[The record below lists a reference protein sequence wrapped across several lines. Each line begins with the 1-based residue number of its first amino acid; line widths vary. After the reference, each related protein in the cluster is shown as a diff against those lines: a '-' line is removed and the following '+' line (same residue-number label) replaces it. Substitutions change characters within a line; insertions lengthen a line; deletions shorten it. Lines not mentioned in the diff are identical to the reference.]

1 MTVHVVTDSTADLPP
16 ELAQAMGITVVPLN
30 VRFGDEE
37 FIDGVTIYADEFYQR
52 LVSSSNLPKT
62 SQPPIGAFMETYQKI
77 LTQADGIVSVHISSQ
92 VSGTVNAA
100 QQAVAELANDS
111 IKVVD
116 TLQASL
122 ALGLIAVAA
131 AKVAQSGGSLSEVVA
146 EAQSASQ
153 RARFFGLVETLEYL
167 EKGGRI
173 GKAQA
178 LVGSLLRIKPILT
191 IHEGIAHPVE
201 KVRTRAKGLERLA
214 AIAGNLAPLEAVG
227 IMSSDV
233 ADDTA
238 LIANAMAQHVPKA
251 NLVVSRFGPVLG
263 TYLGPGSLG
272 VAVLRAKGPG
282 EK

>member
-1 MTVHVVTDSTADLPP
+1 
-16 ELAQAMGITVVPLN
+16 VVPLN
-30 VRFGDEE
+30 VHFGNEE
-37 FIDGVTIYADEFYQR
+37 FIDGITIHADEFYQR
-52 LVSSSNLPKT
+52 LVSSPSLPKT
-62 SQPPIGAFMETYQKI
+62 SQPAIGAFMETYQKI
-77 LTQADGIVSVHISSQ
+77 LMQADGIVSVHISSK
-92 VSGTVNAA
+92 VSGTVNSA
-100 QQAVAELANDS
+100 QQAVAELANNA

-131 AKVAQSGGSLSEVVA
+131 AKVAQNGGSLSEVVA
-146 EAQSASQ
+146 EAQSATQ
-153 RARFFGLVETLEYL
+153 RASFFGLVETLEYL

-191 IHEGIAHPVE
+191 LHEGVAHPVE
-201 KVRTRAKGLERLA
+201 KVRTRTKGLERLA
-214 AIAGNLAPLEAVG
+214 AITANLAPLEAVG

-233 ADDTA
+233 AEDTT
-238 LIANAMAQHVPKA
+238 LIANAMTQHVPKA
-251 NLVVSRFGPVLG
+251 DLVVSRFGPVLG

>member
-1 MTVHVVTDSTADLPP
+1 MTVRVVTDSTADLPP
-16 ELAQAMGITVVPLN
+16 ALALEMGITVVPLN
-30 VRFGDEE
+30 VHFGDEV
-37 FIDGVTIYADEFYQR
+37 FTDGVTIHADEFYQR

-62 SQPPIGAFMETYQKI
+62 SQPAIGAFLETYQQL
-77 LTQADGIVSVHISSQ
+77 LTSADGIVSMHISSQ

-100 QQAVAELANDS
+100 QLAVSELGSNS
-111 IKVVD
+111 IVVVD

-131 AKVAQSGGSLSEVVA
+131 AKVAQNGGSLSEVVA

-178 LVGSLLRIKPILT
+178 LLGSLLRIKPILT
-191 IHEGIAHPVE
+191 MREGIAHPVE
-201 KVRTRAKGLERLA
+201 KVRTRAKGLERIA
-214 AIAGNLAPLEAVG
+214 AIAAELAPLEAIGV
-227 IMSSDV
+227 MSSDV
-233 ADDTA
+233 AEESKLIVDA
-238 LIANAMAQHVPKA
+238 LTKHIHGSAP
-251 NLVVSRFGPVLG
+251 VVSRFGPILG

-272 VAVLRAKGPG
+272 VAVLRAKGLD
-282 EK
+282 EQ

>member
-1 MTVHVVTDSTADLPP
+1 MTVRIVTDSTADLPAD
-16 ELAQAMGITVVPLN
+16 LAQDMGIVVVPLN
-30 VRFGDEE
+30 VHFDDEV
-37 FIDGVTIYADEFYQR
+37 FTDGVTIHADEFYQR

-62 SQPPIGAFMETYQKI
+62 SQPAIGAFMETYQQL
-77 LTQADGIVSVHISSQ
+77 LTDADGIVSVHISSQ

-100 QQAVAELANDS
+100 QLAVSELGSDA
-111 IKVVD
+111 IEVVD

-131 AKVAQSGGSLSEVVA
+131 AKVAQNGGSLAEVVA
-146 EAQSASQ
+146 EAKSASE

-178 LVGSLLRIKPILT
+178 LLGSLLRIKPILT
-191 IHEGIAHPVE
+191 LKEGVAHPVE

-214 AIAGNLAPLEAVG
+214 RIITELAPLEAIGV
-227 IMSSDV
+227 MSSDV
-233 ADDTA
+233 AEDSR
-238 LIANAMAQHVPKA
+238 LIVDAITQHIPGSDP
-251 NLVVSRFGPVLG
+251 VVSRFGPVLG

-272 VAVLRAKGPG
+272 VAVLRAKGPD
-282 EK
+282 EQ

>member
-1 MTVHVVTDSTADLPP
+1 MTVRVVTDSTADLPP
-16 ELAQAMGITVVPLN
+16 QLAQEMGITVVPLN
-30 VRFGDEE
+30 VRFGNEE
-37 FIDGVTIYADEFYQR
+37 FIDGVTINADEFYQR
-52 LVSSSNLPKT
+52 LVSSPSLPKT
-62 SQPPIGAFMETYQKI
+62 SQPAIGAFMETYQKI
-77 LTQADGIVSVHISSQ
+77 LMQADGIVSVHISSK
-92 VSGTVNAA
+92 VSGTVNSA
-100 QQAVAELANDS
+100 QQAVAELANNA

-131 AKVAQSGGSLSEVVA
+131 AKVAQNGGSLSEVVA
-146 EAQSASQ
+146 EAQSATQ
-153 RARFFGLVETLEYL
+153 RASFFGLVETLEYL

-191 IHEGIAHPVE
+191 LHEGVAHPVE
-201 KVRTRAKGLERLA
+201 KVRTRTKGLERLA
-214 AIAGNLAPLEAVG
+214 AITANLAPLEAVG

-233 ADDTA
+233 AEDTT

-272 VAVLRAKGPG
+272 VAVLRAKDPG

>member
-1 MTVHVVTDSTADLPP
+1 MTVRVVTDSTADLPP
-16 ELAQAMGITVVPLN
+16 ALALEMGITVVPLN
-30 VRFGDEE
+30 VHFGDEV
-37 FIDGVTIYADEFYQR
+37 FTDGVTIHADEFYQR

-62 SQPPIGAFMETYQKI
+62 SQPAIGAFLETYQQL
-77 LTQADGIVSVHISSQ
+77 LTSADGIVSIHISSQ

-100 QQAVAELANDS
+100 QLAVSELGSTS
-111 IKVVD
+111 IVVVD

-131 AKVAQSGGSLSEVVA
+131 AKVAQNGGSLSEVVA

-178 LVGSLLRIKPILT
+178 LLGSLLRIKPILT
-191 IHEGIAHPVE
+191 MREGIAHPVE
-201 KVRTRAKGLERLA
+201 KVRTRAKGLERIA
-214 AIAGNLAPLEAVG
+214 AIAAELAPLEAIGV
-227 IMSSDV
+227 MSSDV
-233 ADDTA
+233 AEESKLIVDA
-238 LIANAMAQHVPKA
+238 LTKHIHGSAP
-251 NLVVSRFGPVLG
+251 VVSRFGPILG

-272 VAVLRAKGPG
+272 VAVLRAKGSA
-282 EK
+282 EQ

>member
-1 MTVHVVTDSTADLPP
+1 MTVSIVTDSTADLPS
-16 ELAQAMGITVVPLN
+16 ELAQEMGITVVPLN
-30 VRFGDEE
+30 VHFGNEE
-37 FIDGVTIYADEFYQR
+37 FIDGITIHADEFYQR
-52 LVSSSNLPKT
+52 LVSSPSLPKT
-62 SQPPIGAFMETYQKI
+62 SQPAIGAFMETYQKI
-77 LTQADGIVSVHISSQ
+77 LMQADGIVSVHISSK
-92 VSGTVNAA
+92 VSGTVNSA
-100 QQAVAELANDS
+100 QQAVAELANNA

-131 AKVAQSGGSLSEVVA
+131 AKVAQNGGSLSEVVA
-146 EAQSASQ
+146 EAQSATQ
-153 RARFFGLVETLEYL
+153 RASFFGLVETLEYL

-191 IHEGIAHPVE
+191 LHEGVAHPVE
-201 KVRTRAKGLERLA
+201 KVRTRTKGLERLA
-214 AIAGNLAPLEAVG
+214 AITANLAPLEAVG
-227 IMSSDV
+227 IISSDV
-233 ADDTA
+233 AEDTT

-272 VAVLRAKGPG
+272 VAVLRAKDPG

>member
-1 MTVHVVTDSTADLPP
+1 MTVRVVTDSTADLPP
-16 ELAQAMGITVVPLN
+16 ALALEMGITVVPLN
-30 VRFGDEE
+30 VHFGDEV
-37 FIDGVTIYADEFYQR
+37 FTDGVTIHADEFYQR

-62 SQPPIGAFMETYQKI
+62 SQPAIGAFLETYQQL
-77 LTQADGIVSVHISSQ
+77 LTSADGIVSMHISSQ

-100 QQAVAELANDS
+100 QLAVSELGSNS
-111 IKVVD
+111 IVVVD

-131 AKVAQSGGSLSEVVA
+131 AKVTQNGGSLSEVVA

-178 LVGSLLRIKPILT
+178 LLGSLLRIKPILT
-191 IHEGIAHPVE
+191 LREGIAHPVE
-201 KVRTRAKGLERLA
+201 KVRTRAKGLERIA
-214 AIAGNLAPLEAVG
+214 AIAAELVPLEAIGV
-227 IMSSDV
+227 MSSDV
-233 ADDTA
+233 AEESKLIVDA
-238 LIANAMAQHVPKA
+238 LTKHIHGSAP
-251 NLVVSRFGPVLG
+251 VVSRFGPILG

-272 VAVLRAKGPG
+272 VAVLRAKGLD
-282 EK
+282 EQ